1 MSAELAPPSGS
12 VRSGDQQQP
21 TFRRNLLPWY
31 AVEAVASFATSL
43 FSTGIFFF
51 VIDVLHLPLEVNL
64 WLSCVGGAAYVPGA
78 LLGGRLAD
86 RIGPR
91 PTMQIMCVVSIF
103 TALSGLFGVYTR
115 NPAWFF
121 GAVALFN
128 FSSTMI
134 WPALESALTRSASPM
149 GMSRRMTVYNLS
161 WSFGALVALA
171 VGGSIATVFTWP
183 GVFMA
188 AAGAFVLCVLMA
200 RYWAIPANEIA
211 AHHAAQ
217 AAEKHSAAPGDETVA
232 AGRRAATFLYMAW
245 LGNGLSYVGVNILMP
260 VMPRLVLA
268 AGIRSYAL
276 GTALAATSYL
286 TRFLGFLLTWFWT
299 RWHYRARWQLLAY
312 GALATSFLW
321 MLLSPNLPALI
332 IGGMAFGLATAM
344 LYAASLYYSM
354 HVSSGAGQHAGIH
367 EAVLGVGVVLGPMV
381 AALVGGPADL
391 PAKAAAAG
399 IIFAA
404 GGAGLLFLTLRA
416 APALA
421 YRRGPAA
428 TEKP

>member
-1 MSAELAPPSGS
+1 MSPELVPPSG
-12 VRSGDQQQP
+12 RARAGDQTHP

-43 FSTGIFFF
+43 FTNGIFFF

-91 PTMQIMCVVSIF
+91 PTMQLMCAVSIF
-103 TALSGLFGVYTR
+103 TALSGLLGVYTK
-115 NPAWFF
+115 NPRWFF
-121 GAVALFN
+121 AAIVVFN
-128 FSSTMI
+128 FSSTMV
-134 WPALESALTRSASPM
+134 WPALESALTRSRSPM
-149 GMSRRMTVYNLS
+149 GMSRRMTLYNLS

-171 VGGSIATVFTWP
+171 AGGSIATLFTWP
-183 GVFMA
+183 GVFIA
-188 AAGAFVLCVLMA
+188 AAGAFALCVLMA
-200 RYWAIPANEIA
+200 RYWAIPAHEIA
-211 AHHAAQ
+211 AQHAQQ
-217 AAEKHSAAPGDETVA
+217 AAETPGPASAGQTAVDR
-232 AGRRAATFLYMAW
+232 RRATTFLYMAW

-299 RWHYRARWQLLAY
+299 GWHYRVRWQLLAY
-312 GALATSFLW
+312 GALAASFLW
-321 MLLSPNLPALI
+321 MLLSPTLPAMI
-332 IGGMAFGLATAM
+332 IGGIFFGLATAM
-344 LYAASLYYSM
+344 LYAGSLYYSM
-354 HVSSGAGQHAGIH
+354 HVSGGAGQHAGIH

-381 AALVGGPADL
+381 AAMAGGPTNL

-399 IIFAA
+399 AIFALGA
-404 GGAGLLFLTLRA
+404 AGLLFFAVRA

-428 TEKP
+428 PGDA